1 MPFARHRSLVKP
13 LLPSSCAAAALGPN
27 TAIPTSRSASATPAT
42 SGASGPMTTRSM
54 RLLPAKLSTAA
65 GSDGSMR
72 TQSAH
77 LAIPGLPGA
86 ANSLPQ
92 LGDCLRRHAS
102 ASSRPPEPRSR
113 ISMDLPDDTSNNG
126 RAGLLANVAPGDN
139 SPPLTVTELSGALK
153 LTIESAFGQVRVR
166 GEISGFKR
174 HSSGHCYFSL
184 KDENACMDAVVWR
197 TSAAGLAFRPED
209 GAEVIATGKLTTY
222 PGRSKYQIVVERME
236 LAGEG
241 ALLALLEKRRK
252 ALAVEGL
259 FAPERKRKLPFLP
272 RIVGVVTSPT
282 GAVIRDILHRL
293 EDRCPTRVIV
303 WPVAVQGE
311 GAAARIAAAI
321 RAFPHIEPQP
331 GLLIVARGGGSI
343 EDLWPFNE
351 EEVVRAAAESPI
363 PLISAVG
370 HETDTTLID
379 FASDLRAPTPT
390 AAAEIAVPV
399 RSDLFAQL
407 GELQHRAQ
415 QCLSRRIERSRERF
429 DLTVCRWP
437 EPQSIFAPTA
447 QRVDELGE
455 RLPRSLA
462 ARAGNARADMNLVAG
477 RLRPELVEE
486 RIARLTARLSAAW
499 KMAELVHPER
509 PLSRGF
515 VRVTDRSGKTLTL
528 AADARAARALNLR
541 FGDGDVD
548 VSVDGTPSRTARVER
563 SARRSYPPPQH
574 GL

>member
-1 MPFARHRSLVKP
+1 
-13 LLPSSCAAAALGPN
+13 
-27 TAIPTSRSASATPAT
+27 
-42 SGASGPMTTRSM
+42 
-54 RLLPAKLSTAA
+54 
-65 GSDGSMR
+65 
-72 TQSAH
+72 
-77 LAIPGLPGA
+77 
-86 ANSLPQ
+86 
-92 LGDCLRRHAS
+92 
-102 ASSRPPEPRSR
+102 
-113 ISMDLPDDTSNNG
+113 MDLPDET

-139 SPPLTVTELSGALK
+139 SPALSVSELSGALK
-153 LTIESAFGQVRVR
+153 RTIENAFGQVRVR

-184 KDENACMDAVVWR
+184 KDENACIDAVIWR
-197 TSAAGLAFRPED
+197 TSAGNLAFRPED

-252 ALAVEGL
+252 ALAAEGL
-259 FAPERKRKLPFLP
+259 FDPNRKRKLPFLP
-272 RIVGVVTSPT
+272 RVIGVVTSPT

-303 WPVAVQGE
+303 WPVPVQGE
-311 GAAARIAAAI
+311 GAATRIAAAI
-321 RAFPHIEPQP
+321 RAFAALDPRPD
-331 GLLIVARGGGSI
+331 LLIVARGGGSI
-343 EDLWPFNE
+343 EDLWAFNE

-399 RSDLFAQL
+399 RSELFAQL

-415 QCLSRRIERSRERF
+415 QCLSRRIERSRERL
-429 DLTVCRWP
+429 DLTICRWP
-437 EPQSIFAPTA
+437 EPQAIYAPIV

-462 ARAGNARADMNLVAG
+462 ARAGNARADLNLVAG
-477 RLRPELVEE
+477 RLRSDLIDQ
-486 RIARLTARLSAAW
+486 RIARLSERLGAAW
-499 KMAELVHPER
+499 KMAELAHPER
-509 PLSRGF
+509 PLSKGY
-515 VRVTDRSGKTLTL
+515 VRVTSRDGRTLTH
-528 AADARAARALNLR
+528 AADARAAQRLTLR
-541 FGDGDVD
+541 FGDGEVD
-548 VSVDGTPSRTARVER
+548 ASVDGAALQAVEP
-563 SARRSYPPPQH
+563 RRRKPYIPPQP
-574 GL
+574 GLFDPAED